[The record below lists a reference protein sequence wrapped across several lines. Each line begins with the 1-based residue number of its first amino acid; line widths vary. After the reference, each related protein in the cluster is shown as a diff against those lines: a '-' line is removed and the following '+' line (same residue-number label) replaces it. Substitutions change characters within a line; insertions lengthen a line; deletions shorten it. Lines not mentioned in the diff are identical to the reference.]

1 MKKMDS
7 ALEWELD
14 LAAEIDERI
23 GLAATYRGTG
33 ADSGALR
40 QR

>member
-1 MKKMDS
+1 MDS
-7 ALEWELD
+7 ALERELN
-14 LAAEIDERI
+14 LTAEIDEQI

-33 ADSGALR
+33 ADSGALH

>member
-1 MKKMDS
+1 MDS
-7 ALEWELD
+7 ALEWELS
-14 LAAEIDERI
+14 LAAEFDDRI

-33 ADSGALR
+33 ADSEALR